1 MRHVSAVLGELTARA
16 YSLVEIGDLPSA
28 QLLLSDA
35 LAHVDTDPRHASAA
49 LADAAGLHSRVLI
62 RLGEPHSARG
72 WAQFAYVAANRLYG
86 PGHEQTI
93 QAAATLAT
101 VLQRLDHFNESSHLY
116 AEVIEGLTA
125 LQGPESRQVL
135 AAHADLATVEYAR
148 GDCDTARARIAEAWD
163 MTREAY
169 GDADPAG
176 IKMLARL
183 GAMERDC
190 GKFTEAHQHLAHARE
205 LCRQYLP
212 PEHPM
217 TAQVATLSRAP
228 ANPNH
233 LCNGHA
239 LPAAPARHAAPPP
252 SSDPDL
258 AGDERSGF
266 ADADARSGS
275 AGGFGSADASSG
287 GFGAADA
294 SSGGFGAAGSDAS
307 SGGSGLADP
316 DSAAGGAS
324 RTGPALGDARS
335 SEPALVETDEYG
347 DPVPPDVAESWWPP
361 PDDGNDPPPNLPVP
375 VGHREQPARRRGPAP
390 LLLAALIAAGLG
402 AVAVIIGLSAVD
414 QQQNRDPDTGPVAAP
429 TFPTTSAPAP
439 TSAPPSPTVSPA
451 RPGTPPGA
459 VKLVDNR
466 QSITLTW
473 TYPAGAKAPVRL
485 SGAPE
490 GQQQRAF
497 QDLPAGSSTYVVHGL
512 AQDTD
517 FCFTV
522 AVVYSAKVVGR
533 APAVCTARDR

>member
-1 MRHVSAVLGELTARA
+1 MSAVLGELTARA

-28 QLLLSDA
+28 QLLLADA
-35 LAHVDTDPRHASAA
+35 LAQVDTDPRHASPA

-101 VLQRLDHFNESSHLY
+101 VLQRLDHFSESSHLY

-228 ANPNH
+228 ANPDH

-252 SSDPDL
+252 EPPDPSPSDAPPSFDGAPRPPDSDL
-258 AGDERSGF
+258 AG
-266 ADADARSGS
+266 AR
-275 AGGFGSADASSG
+275 AG
-287 GFGAADA
+287 
-294 SSGGFGAAGSDAS
+294 
-307 SGGSGLADP
+307 
-316 DSAAGGAS
+316 
-324 RTGPALGDARS
+324 
-335 SEPALVETDEYG
+335 EPAPVVGPDAGG

-361 PDDGNDPPPNLPVP
+361 PDDGIDPPPNLPVP

-429 TFPTTSAPAP
+429 TLPPTSAPAP

-451 RPGTPPGA
+451 RPGTPPA
-459 VKLVDNR
+459 SVKLVDNR

-473 TYPAGAKAPVRL
+473 TYPAGAKALVRL

-497 QDLPAGSSTYVVHGL
+497 QDLPAGSSSYVVHGL
-512 AQDTD
+512 DQDTD
-517 FCFTV
+517 FCSTG
-522 AVVYSAKVVGR
+522 AAVYSAKAMGR
-533 APAVCTARDR
+533 APPACPARAR

>member
-28 QLLLSDA
+28 QLLLADA

-217 TAQVATLSRAP
+217 AAQVATLSRAP
-228 ANPNH
+228 ANPDH

-239 LPAAPARHAAPPP
+239 LPAAPSRHAAPDEAPP
-252 SSDPDL
+252 PEPDP
-258 AGDERSGF
+258 
-266 ADADARSGS
+266 
-275 AGGFGSADASSG
+275 
-287 GFGAADA
+287 
-294 SSGGFGAAGSDAS
+294 
-307 SGGSGLADP
+307 
-316 DSAAGGAS
+316 
-324 RTGPALGDARS
+324 
-335 SEPALVETDEYG
+335 EPVAQE

-361 PDDGNDPPPNLPVP
+361 PDDGGGDPPPNLPVP
-375 VGHREQPARRRGPAP
+375 VGHREPPARRRGPAP
-390 LLLAALIAAGLG
+390 LVLAALIAAGLG

-414 QQQNRDPDTGPVAAP
+414 QQQDRDPDSGPVAAP
-429 TFPTTSAPAP
+429 TAPATSTPAATSA
-439 TSAPPSPTVSPA
+439 TSAPPAPSPTPSPA
-451 RPGTPPGA
+451 PPGTPPTS

-466 QSITLTW
+466 NSITLTW
-473 TYPAGAKAPVRL
+473 TYPAGAKAPVRIA
-485 SGAPE
+485 GAPE

-497 QDLPAGSSTYVVHGL
+497 QDLPAGSSSYVVHGL

-522 AVVYSAKVVGR
+522 SVVYSAKVIGR
-533 APAVCTARDR
+533 APAICTARAR